1 MNKIN
6 RLPFC
11 LALAIIFFFGIL
23 SVSYA
28 ETEPFKLKVEAVPKE
43 IRPGQESTITVTFT
57 FPPEHYLYAD
67 KTNVTPAPVPG
78 LIFGNIKKPESIKK
92 EDPYLGMVSMY
103 KEDTAIQLPVR
114 AEESA
119 APGPKTI
126 TLTVD
131 YQGCK
136 NNLCFLP
143 QNKEMK
149 VELVVAGSAIAD
161 QPDSALL
168 DAPVQPV
175 QEFQLVQDIEKSQP
189 PKKDQS
195 QETAIADHPD
205 SALPD
210 TSVQPVQE
218 IEKSQLPKKEQNPFQ
233 ETADKF
239 GLIGVLAAA
248 FLWGILASLTPCVYP
263 MIPVTVSV
271 IGAGSS
277 GSVFR
282 GFILSVF
289 YVIGLSLTYAIFG
302 TVAAWSGSLFGEYTN
317 HPATRIIVAG
327 IFVVLALGMFD
338 VFYLQA
344 PSAISSKLGG
354 TKGTGVAGVFM
365 TGAAAGAVVGPCVG
379 PMLVGLL
386 VYIAALGSKLQGFL
400 IMWSFAL
407 GMGILF
413 LVIGTFSGAAAS
425 LPKAGEWMNR
435 VKHMFGILMIGMAL
449 YYVKPFIESSA
460 FTLILGGFFIWAGVF
475 IGAFD
480 PFSSE
485 PTGWNRLWKTAGIVC
500 LALGIGY
507 VAKFTLGGF
516 TDSQQSQVLKKS
528 SIAWLSDEESALA
541 RAKKQNKPLMIDFSA
556 DWCAA
561 CIKLERETFSNPEV
575 TEAARQF
582 VSVKIDCT
590 DNKDPA
596 IRHLRKKYKVV
607 GLPTIVFI
615 SRSGRVLRDM
625 TITEYV
631 RPKALLE
638 RMSKV

>member
-1 MNKIN
+1 M
-6 RLPFC
+6 
-11 LALAIIFFFGIL
+11 ALAIFFFFGTL
-23 SVSYA
+23 SGYA
-28 ETEPFKLKVEAVPKE
+28 ETEPFKLKAEAVPGE
-43 IRPGQESTITVTFT
+43 IQPGRESVIMVTFT
-57 FPPEHYLYAD
+57 FPPDHYLYAD

-78 LIFGNIKKPESIKK
+78 LTFGNIKKPESIKK
-92 EDPYLGMVSMY
+92 QDPYLGMVSMY
-103 KEDTAIQLPVR
+103 KEATTIQLPVQ

-119 APGPKTI
+119 AQGSKNI

-136 NNLCFLP
+136 NNLCFMP
-143 QNKEMK
+143 QSKEMR
-149 VELVVAGSAIAD
+149 VELVIASADSAIPAGTV
-161 QPDSALL
+161 QKPVIVDSLH
-168 DAPVQPV
+168 
-175 QEFQLVQDIEKSQP
+175 
-189 PKKDQS
+189 
-195 QETAIADHPD
+195 IAD

-210 TSVQPVQE
+210 TPVQE
-218 IEKSQLPKKEQNPFQ
+218 FKPFQSAQKIEKTQPLEKEQNPFRK
-233 ETADKF
+233 TAEKF
-239 GLIGVLAAA
+239 GLIGVLGAA
-248 FLWGILASLTPCVYP
+248 FLWGLLASLTPCVYP

-282 GFILSVF
+282 GFILSIF

-327 IFVVLALGMFD
+327 IFVILALGMFD
-338 VFYLQA
+338 VFYLQM

-354 TKGTGVAGVFM
+354 SKGTGVAGVFM

-407 GMGILF
+407 GMGVLF

-435 VKHMFGILMIGMAL
+435 IKHMFGILLIGMAL
-449 YYVKPFIESSA
+449 YYVKPLIEANA
-460 FTLILGGFFIWAGVF
+460 FTLMIGGFFIWAGVF
-475 IGAFD
+475 IGALD

-485 PTGWNRLWKTAGIVC
+485 PTGWNRFWKTAGIVC

-507 VAKFTLGGF
+507 VAKFTLGSF
-516 TDSQQSQVLKKS
+516 TTPQQSQVIRKS
-528 SIAWLSDEESALA
+528 SITWLSDEESALA
-541 RAKKQNKPLMIDFSA
+541 QAKKQNKPLMIDFSA

-561 CIKLERETFSNPEV
+561 CIKLDRETFSSPDV
-575 TEAARQF
+575 TEAAKRF

-590 DNKDPA
+590 DNKDPV
-596 IRHLRKKYKVV
+596 IKHLRKKYKVV
-607 GLPTIVFI
+607 GLPTIVFV
-615 SRSGRVLRDM
+615 SRSGHILQDM

-631 RPKALLE
+631 RPKVLLE
-638 RMSKV
+638 WMSKVV